1 MKVSWPHPRL
11 FPNAHRGRSHRV
23 YQTQKAEARRE
34 GFYVAKA
41 AKVKLPA
48 GNLVLHV
55 LFAEP
60 NRQRRDMDG
69 MLGAVKS
76 HIDGMCKALKI
87 DDSQFVSIVLE
98 RYYDPEK
105 KGFVQFT
112 IGSTS
117 NTGA

>member
-34 GFYVAKA
+34 GFYAAKA

-60 NRQRRDMDG
+60 HRRRRDIDG

-76 HIDGMCKALKI
+76 HKDGMRKARRI
-87 DDSQFVSIVLE
+87 DDSQIVSIVLE
-98 RYYDPEK
+98 RYYDSEN

-112 IGSTS
+112 IGITR
-117 NTGA
+117 NTGD